1 MANILLRS
9 PYYEYHASSS
19 ALSAK
24 MELSIDGVLQYTI
37 VKDVINGGVLFEISE
52 LAKDFIDVVYSG
64 SYTEQTIAITGT
76 VTFYDSTS
84 GAGNVIGTPTNFSHI
99 GFEGYS
105 TFKEGKNFTI
115 SDGSLLQS
123 NTIMYVPENTA
134 GVIPSLTSGE
144 VVYNDFSTSATSAT
158 IESTGITIKRLCDPR
173 FNPIKVTFVNKFGV
187 LQDIWFDKKSTQ
199 KFSAAFEQYK
209 RNIIDL
215 DGSYSTTRHQVRT
228 SNYTSTQSITM
239 NTGFIDEG
247 MNDVID
253 QLILSEYIWGTIDSE
268 VIPLIIKT
276 KEITHKTVANDKLIN
291 YTIDFDYAFEV
302 LNNIR

>member
-24 MELSIDGVLQYTI
+24 MELSINGVLEYTI

-52 LAKDFIDVVYSG
+52 LVRDFIEITYSG
-64 SYTEQTIAITGT
+64 SYIEQTVAVTGT
-76 VTFYDSTS
+76 ITFYDSTS
-84 GAGNVIGTPTNFSHI
+84 GSGNVIGTPTNFSHV
-99 GFEGYS
+99 GFDGYS

-134 GVIPSLTSGE
+134 GVIPSLTGGD
-144 VVYNDFSTSATSAT
+144 VTYNTFSTSDTSAT
-158 IESTGITIKRLCDPR
+158 IESTAISIKRICDTKYT
-173 FNPIKVTFVNKFGV
+173 PIKVTFVNKFGV

-199 KFSAAFEQYK
+199 KFSAGFETYK
-209 RNIIDL
+209 RNIIEL
-215 DGSYSTTRHQVRT
+215 DGSYSTTRHQKRT

-247 MNDVID
+247 MNEVLD
-253 QLILSEYIWGTIDSE
+253 QLTLSEYIWATIDSQ
-268 VIPLIIKT
+268 VIPLIVST
-276 KEITHKTVANDKLIN
+276 KEITHKTAVNDRLIN
-291 YTIDFDYAFEV
+291 YTIDFEYAYEV